1 MVGWQCI
8 CSSKET
14 DKAEYNK
21 LCRVSYAI
29 PAINQ
34 ELASDPWRWWEWYD
48 TMVGW
53 QCICSSS
60 QYEKSQQ
67 RSTSTWRRRT
77 STCQKLNTKISTEA
91 ELVAADNIMPQVLW
105 TKNVLESQ
113 GYKVEKSSSGK
124 RTCHINTWYY
134 FVTDRVSRGEMHIEC
149 CLTKNCCRLLLLLSH
164 IKVQLWTLTKR
175 TSFDTWT
182 NKNLV

>member
-1 MVGWQCI
+1 MVGWQWI

-91 ELVAADNIMPQVLW
+91 EFVAADNIMPQVLW

-113 GYKVEKSSSGK
+113 GYRVKKSSSSK
-124 RTCHINTWYY
+124 RTSTFDTILL
-134 FVTDRVSRGEMHIEC
+134 
-149 CLTKNCCRLLLLLSH
+149 LTELVGVRCTLNAAQQKNCCRLLLLLSH